1 MVATNRKSTM
11 DSTHKI
17 KKVFNAYTKEKKESI
32 HNMKTLIKSQE
43 NKRGR
48 KKTYKNKYKT
58 KWQYVH
64 TYQ

>member
-1 MVATNRKSTM
+1 MYRQKREGNP
-11 DSTHKI
+11 
-17 KKVFNAYTKEKKESI
+17 N
-32 HNMKTLIKSQE
+32 KTLIKSQE